1 MKKTAAAMSTAAL
14 ALMLT
19 ACTGGGP
26 SKSEAEQA
34 LGQFFQQAA
43 GVRPTFENL
52 ALGDCEKAGEGPG
65 YACSV
70 SATVVM
76 DAGGRVQREPLSRT
90 FVFDE
95 LDGQWKVVA
104 TR

>member
-1 MKKTAAAMSTAAL
+1 MKRIATAIAL
-14 ALMLT
+14 TLT
-19 ACTGGGP
+19 LSACTGGGP
-26 SKSEAEQA
+26 NKGEAEEA
-34 LGQFFQQAA
+34 LAQFFQQAA
-43 GVRPTFENL
+43 GVRPTFEDL
-52 ALGDCEKAGEGPG
+52 VLGDCDKAREGPG
-65 YACSV
+65 YVCSV
-70 SATVVM
+70 SATVVL

>member
-1 MKKTAAAMSTAAL
+1 MNLIETTLITSAL

-52 ALGDCEKAGEGPG
+52 ALGDCERAGEGPG

-70 SATVVM
+70 SATVVL

>member
-1 MKKTAAAMSTAAL
+1 MKPIATLLIPAAL
-14 ALMLT
+14 VLALA

-26 SKSEAEQA
+26 SKSEAEEA

-43 GVRPTFENL
+43 GVRPTFEDL
-52 ALGDCEKAGEGPG
+52 ALGDCEQAGEGPG

-70 SATVVM
+70 SATVVL

-90 FVFDE
+90 FMFDE

>member
-1 MKKTAAAMSTAAL
+1 MKRIATALSITVL
-14 ALMLT
+14 ALTLT

-26 SKSEAEQA
+26 SKGDAEEALA
-34 LGQFFQQAA
+34 QFFHQAA
-43 GVRPTFENL
+43 GVRPTFEDL
-52 ALGDCEKAGEGPG
+52 ALGDCDKAGEGPG

-70 SATVVM
+70 SATVVL